1 MENTEKKDTG
11 YHLYGMHPVL
21 EAVLSGRQIEK
32 VLLKQGLE
40 GQQFRQLLT
49 ELDNRGIPFQFVPA
63 ERLARFRGG
72 KNQRAAGPLPR
83 RQEPGSSG
91 LSAAD

>member
-1 MENTEKKDTG
+1 M
-11 YHLYGMHPVL
+11 

-32 VLLKQGLE
+32 VLLRQGLE

-49 ELDNRGIPFQFVPA
+49 ELDSRGIPFQFVPA

-72 KNQRAAGPLPR
+72 RNQGVVAYLPQIDYIPLEEMVDRALQKDPAPV
-83 RQEPGSSG
+83 
-91 LSAAD
+91 LSCWTE